1 MTSIEKYSDRI
12 FENIKPIIMLAKKS
26 VKQLQRKKMN
36 KYSRKRGRFDLVF
49 VAKKALKTTVLS
61 DKILYEKAVTKQ

>member
-1 MTSIEKYSDRI
+1 
-12 FENIKPIIMLAKKS
+12 
-26 VKQLQRKKMN
+26 MN

-61 DKILYEKAVTKQ
+61 DKIPYEKVVTKQ

>member
-1 MTSIEKYSDRI
+1 
-12 FENIKPIIMLAKKS
+12 
-26 VKQLQRKKMN
+26 MN